1 MSKPFSNAALAILT
15 ATSIAF
21 GDEAFNPIIARDVWR
36 GLVTFA
42 EKNPDAIIRG
52 GPMMWVPRGERGGSK
67 QSK

>member
-1 MSKPFSNAALAILT
+1 LIILT

-21 GDEAFNPIIARDVWR
+21 GDEAFNPTIARDVWR

-42 EKNPDAIIRG
+42 EKNPDAMIRG
-52 GPMMWVPRGERGGSK
+52 GPMMWVPPEERGGSQ